1 MVKLKLILASML
13 IIASCISCEDSSI
26 ITDED
31 SIDIQ
36 LSKNQSYEY
45 NTLIGGDE
53 EGASISIQA
62 LHFEISEIVRDSTTN
77 YMAIYRYKPAVDYV
91 GKDSVEIK
99 TSTGSD
105 GASPPTHIEY
115 ITINFTILLEKFD

>member
-36 LSKNQSYEY
+36 LSMNQNYEY

-62 LHFEISEIVRDSTTN
+62 KHFEMSEILRDSTTN
-77 YMAIYRYKPAVDYV
+77 YMAIYRYKPALDYV
-91 GKDSVEIK
+91 GTDRVEIK

-115 ITINFTILLEKFD
+115 ITINFTITK

>member
-13 IIASCISCEDSSI
+13 IIASCISCEDSSE
-26 ITDED
+26 ITDKD
-31 SIDIQ
+31 SMDVQ

-62 LHFEISEIVRDSTTN
+62 KHFDISEIVRDSSTN
-77 YMAIYRYKPAVDYV
+77 YMAIYRYKPALDYV
-91 GKDSVEIK
+91 GTDRVEIK

-115 ITINFTILLEKFD
+115 ITINFTILR

>member
-1 MVKLKLILASML
+1 MLKGKLIVV
-13 IIASCISCEDSSI
+13 IILVVAGSISCEDSSE
-26 ITDED
+26 ITYKD
-31 SIDIQ
+31 SMDVQ

-99 TSTGSD
+99 ISTGSD

-115 ITINFTILLEKFD
+115 ITINFTILR

>member
-1 MVKLKLILASML
+1 MLKGKLIVV
-13 IIASCISCEDSSI
+13 IILVVAGSISCEDSSEI
-26 ITDED
+26 IDKD
-31 SIDIQ
+31 SMDIQ

-62 LHFEISEIVRDSTTN
+62 KHFDISEIVRDSTTN
-77 YMAIYRYKPAVDYV
+77 YMAIYRYKPAMDYV
-91 GKDSVEIK
+91 GTDSVEIK

-115 ITINFTILLEKFD
+115 LTINFTILR

>member
-1 MVKLKLILASML
+1 MHAAV
-13 IIASCISCEDSSI
+13 
-26 ITDED
+26 
-31 SIDIQ
+31 IDLDNFAFFQ
-36 LSKNQSYEY
+36 DPRLFADREY

-62 LHFEISEIVRDSTTN
+62 THFEISEIVRDSSTN
-77 YMAIYRYKPAVDYV
+77 YLAIYRYKPAVDYV
-91 GKDSVEIK
+91 GTDSVEIK

>member
-1 MVKLKLILASML
+1 MPKGKLIIVSILMV
-13 IIASCISCEDSSI
+13 IGCISCEDSPI

-31 SIDIQ
+31 FIDIQ

-62 LHFEISEIVRDSTTN
+62 THFEISEIVRDSSTN
-77 YMAIYRYKPAVDYV
+77 YLAIYRYKPAVDYV
-91 GKDSVEIK
+91 GTDSVEIK

-115 ITINFTILLEKFD
+115 ITINFTITI